1 MKNKFVA
8 IALALTTLV
17 WAFPTSA
24 ATTEELQAQIT
35 ALLQQIAAL
44 QAQLGGTTTGTTSAC
59 FTKTLKLGMTD
70 AEVTALQNAL
80 KGDTAIY
87 PEGLVTGYYGQ
98 LSKAAVERFQ
108 AKYNIVSSG
117 TPETTGYGLV
127 GPKTR
132 AQLNAIYCSTTPTGT
147 TTPTP
152 VGGGVSVI
160 LASDT
165 PAAASVIYDT
175 GNTSGAQALAPFT
188 KLVFTAG
195 TSAAKVTSIKLLR
208 SGISTDSDINNV
220 YLYEGNTKLAE
231 LVSISSNVITF
242 TDSAGLFTVPAG
254 SSKTIIVKADIAN
267 SSSATGKTMRL
278 GINAASDITVEGAT
292 AAGTFPIYGNYM
304 TWAGITDLGQ
314 YTFSSQTY
322 PTAVDPSATVEKEL
336 WRMTSTAQNQ
346 KIQLQYMKFT
356 MIGTASYTDF
366 KDLKLTVG
374 AKVYGPVD
382 MASDKTV
389 TFDFSSDP
397 YLYESGQTKNIS
409 LSGKVIGGASRSY
422 YFAVQNRADVVVY
435 DANYNVYLKPNKL
448 DTYTIIKAAGSTS
461 INSGSLTVSKST
473 DTPTGSL
480 ALNATGVTLAKFDF
494 TAAGENIKV
503 TALEAGLVCSS
514 STTAAIKNV
523 KLLVDGSQIGTTDA
537 SVLCNGDSI
546 SGIGSL
552 GNTFQITAGQT
563 RVVSI
568 VADLTVASDMPHAA
582 ETITAK
588 LYGTSTDNYWRLTAG
603 TTGTTAGVDGN
614 ALTLRAGTVTVAKNI
629 SFPSGSATNP
639 TSVTGASGAKIGS
652 FTITAGLGEA
662 VDVTQIVVKD
672 VVGDF
677 PTYYSN
683 LKIKDSS
690 GNQLGST
697 YGTLTATA
705 GTTYSFVPT
714 TAIRITAG
722 QQAVFDVYADVKSG
736 LTAGAGAT
744 TSIDAI
750 YATGVSTSQTA
761 DDTTSDPTLQ
771 TVYVSAKGT
780 LTVAA
785 DAATPIAQQIVN
797 GKTYEFARFKLTAGT
812 PEDVRIT
819 DFVVNVNADAAANI
833 ADLTEFKLYDV
844 TGGAKTLIA
853 GPVYSVVANATTA
866 WDGYITFTGFTDTVT
881 KSTNKIYAVEAKV
894 GSWQTGTS
902 GDTQQLIIA
911 SDYVAVI
918 NDTSTSTPIT
928 AYGALSNT
936 QLLESDATLVITGTN
951 ASANT
956 MTIYR
961 TKVAAAIASDS
972 PSGAT
977 VPSATHQIAKFT
989 ISNESNEGTYSAN
1002 ITDMSITI
1010 NTTNLRETLGDGI
1023 TSSRTFTL
1031 YKDSVTTANKV
1042 AEMVLSEDDAA
1053 TSTYGGTLTF
1063 GSSTASTGIA
1073 AGFTGYIVTTGS
1085 GTAFVST
1092 EIPAGG
1098 SKTFILVADT
1108 TTPKISSTVTTYLN
1122 PTIKASGTATGGTY
1136 YGIEWTDG
1144 EATAITTVD
1153 TLPLDTNSKTLSW

>member
-24 ATTEELQAQIT
+24 ATTAELQAQIT
-35 ALLQQIAAL
+35 ALLQQISAL
-44 QAQLGGTTTGTTSAC
+44 QAQLGGTTTGASSAC
-59 FTKTLKLGMTD
+59 FTKLLKVGMTD
-70 AEVTALQNAL
+70 AEVTALQNSL
-80 KGDTAIY
+80 KSDTAIY
-87 PEGLVTGYYGQ
+87 PQGLVTGYFGS
-98 LSKAAVERFQ
+98 LTEAAVKKFQ
-108 AKYNIVSSG
+108 ARYGYDQVG
-117 TPETTGYGLV
+117 YTGPL
-127 GPKTR
+127 TR
-132 AQLNAIYCSTTPTGT
+132 AKLNALYCTTGT
-147 TTPTP
+147 TTPSGTTVPTP
-152 VGGGVSVI
+152 VGGGVSVM
-160 LASDT
+160 LASDSPVAT
-165 PAAASVIYDT
+165 SVIYDT
-175 GNTSGAQALAPFT
+175 GNTTGAQALAPFT
-188 KLVFTAG
+188 KLIFTAG
-195 TSAAKVTSIKLLR
+195 TTAAKVTGVKLLR
-208 SGISTDSDINNV
+208 SGISTNSDVNNV
-220 YLYEGNTKLAE
+220 YLYDGNTKLAE
-231 LVSISSNVITF
+231 MVSITSDNIVTF
-242 TDSAGLFTVPAG
+242 SDTAGLFTVPAG
-254 SSKTIIVKADIAN
+254 TSKTIVVKADIAN
-267 SSSATGKTMRL
+267 SASATGKTMRF

-292 AAGTFPIYGNYM
+292 ATGIFPINGNYM

-322 PTAVDPSATVEKEL
+322 PTAVDPSVTVEKEL
-336 WRMTSTAQNQ
+336 WRLTSTAQNQ
-346 KIQLQYMKFT
+346 KINLQYMKFT
-356 MIGTASYTDF
+356 MIGTAAYTDF

-389 TFDFSSDP
+389 TFDMSADP
-397 YLYESGQTKNIS
+397 YIYESGQTKNIS

-422 YFAVQNRADVVVY
+422 YFAIQNRADVVAY
-435 DANYNVYLKPNKL
+435 DTNYNVYLKPNKL
-448 DTYTIIKAAGSTS
+448 DTYTIIKAAATTS
-461 INSGSLTVSKST
+461 INSGSLTLSKST
-473 DTPTGSL
+473 DTPTGSI

-537 SVLCNGDSI
+537 SVLCSGDGI

-588 LYGTSTDNYWRLTAG
+588 LYASSTDNYWRLTAG
-603 TTGTTAGVDGN
+603 TTGTTAAVNGN
-614 ALTLRAGTVTVAKNI
+614 ALTLRAGAVTVAKNI

-662 VDVTQIVVKD
+662 VDVTQVVIKD
-672 VVGDF
+672 ANGDF
-677 PTYYSN
+677 PSFYSN
-683 LKIKDSS
+683 LKLKDSS

-697 YGTLTATA
+697 YGTLTATV
-705 GTTYSFVPT
+705 GTTYAFVPS
-714 TAIRITAG
+714 TAVRITAG
-722 QQAVFDVYADVKSG
+722 QQTVFDVYADIKSG
-736 LTAGAGAT
+736 LTAAT
-744 TSIDAI
+744 SSTVTVDAV
-750 YATGVSTSQTA
+750 YATGVTTSQTA
-761 DDTTSDPTLQ
+761 DDTTSDPLLQ
-771 TVYVSAKGT
+771 SVYISAKGS
-780 LTVAA
+780 LTVSV
-785 DAATPIAQQIVN
+785 DAATPIAQQVVN
-797 GKTYEFARFKLTAGT
+797 GKTYEFARYKFAAGT
-812 PEDVRIT
+812 PENVRIT
-819 DFVVNVNADAAANI
+819 DLVVNVNADAAANI

-866 WDGYITFTGFTDTVT
+866 WDGYVTFTGFTDTIT
-881 KSTNKIYAVEAKV
+881 KSTNKIYSVEAKV

-902 GDTQQLIIA
+902 GDTEQIKIG
-911 SDYVAVI
+911 SDYIATE
-918 NDTSTSTPIT
+918 NDSSTSTPIT
-928 AYGALSNT
+928 AYGSLSNT
-936 QLLESDATLVITGTN
+936 QLLESDGTISITGTN
-951 ASANT
+951 AAANA

-972 PSGAT
+972 PSGST

-1002 ITDMSITI
+1002 ITGMSVTI
-1010 NTTNLRETLGDGI
+1010 NATNLTESGSATG
-1023 TSSRTFTL
+1023 TRTFTI

-1042 AEMVLSEDDAA
+1042 AEAVLNYGTAA
-1053 TSTYGGTLTF
+1053 AGVYGGTIDF
-1063 GSSTASTGIA
+1063 GSTTASSATA
-1073 AGFTGYIVTTGS
+1073 ALASGWTNYTVATTS
-1085 GTAFVST
+1085 STTFAST
-1092 EIPAGG
+1092 EIPSGG

-1108 TTPKISSTVTTYLN
+1108 TTPKTTATVTTYLN
-1122 PTIKASGTATGGTY
+1122 PTIKASGSATGGTY
-1136 YGIEWTDG
+1136 YGIDWTDG
-1144 EATAITTVD
+1144 EATGITTVD